1 MSGRRIERI
10 GRALPGNGPV
20 VPVAAVRPRSRAERQ
35 DDEEADREDA
45 RRERARGA
53 GETPQAPRPPLG
65 PHVDIR
71 A

>member
-1 MSGRRIERI
+1 MGRIERL
-10 GRALPGNGPV
+10 GRVLPGDGPV
-20 VPVAAVRPRSRAERQ
+20 VPVARVRPRSRADRR

-45 RRERARGA
+45 RRERARHPPA
-53 GETPQAPRPPLG
+53 GPAPPPDPS